1 MKKLLTLISMLL
13 VVGTLSA
20 QRVTVQREDIGDSIR
35 ITRIIPKW
43 TPQHDFR
50 FSIGTPSEVDD
61 VILHPYYWSYGH
73 HEFEKLMEISDTYSG
88 SRWFLGAYSFSYTYQ
103 PRRWF
108 QFGGTVSVV
117 ATTQSRFDRFTNAKV
132 ETHNQYAVSIM
143 PTLRFFYMNRDL
155 VQLYSALSFGYVLS
169 PKKSVPYADVTV
181 LGCSVGRNL
190 FGFAEVGTGV
200 AGGARIGIGYRF
212 NAKKR
217 SKK

>member
-1 MKKLLTLISMLL
+1 MLL

-43 TPQHDFR
+43 TPQHDLR
-50 FSIGTPSEVDD
+50 FSIGTPSEAMETFYDG
-61 VILHPYYWSYGH
+61 HYWSYSASN
-73 HEFEKLMEISDTYSG
+73 FEKVMELSDTYNG
-88 SRWFLGAYSFSYTYQ
+88 SRWFLGAYALSYTYH

-108 QFGGTVSVV
+108 QFGGTVAVV

-181 LGCSVGRNL
+181 LGCSVGRDL
-190 FGFAEVGTGV
+190 FGFAEFGTGV
-200 AGGARIGIGYRF
+200 AGAARIGIGYRF
-212 NAKKR
+212 DAKKR

>member
-1 MKKLLTLISMLL
+1 MRKLLVLIAMLL
-13 VVGTLSA
+13 VVGRLSA

-61 VILHPYYWSYGH
+61 VILDPHYWSYGY

-88 SRWFLGAYSFSYTYQ
+88 SRWFLGAYSFSYAYQ

-108 QFGGTVSVV
+108 QFGGTVAVV

-200 AGGARIGIGYRF
+200 AGAARIGIGYRF